1 MKQTLSQA
9 SYSTFSLEIE
19 PGETRYRSVDEII
32 AYFRERIEEHR
43 TARFIAEFDH
53 YAHTRALPEGQI
65 GEDILA
71 AKLLIFCFGISLPDP
86 AMLAVRPRSIGVAQ
100 TRQGFVITFLEP
112 PMPVANAVMEDWA
125 QSLCDPVNPGTQPHP
140 PNTPE
145 LSQPGAA

>member
-125 QSLCDPVNPGTQPHP
+125 QSLCDPARPGMH
-140 PNTPE
+140 PE
-145 LSQPGAA
+145 LPNPDEISVSGAG

>member
-1 MKQTLSQA
+1 M
-9 SYSTFSLEIE
+9 
-19 PGETRYRSVDEII
+19 DEII

-53 YAHTRALPEGQI
+53 HAHTRALPEGQI

-125 QSLCDPVNPGTQPHP
+125 QGLCDPASPGMH
-140 PNTPE
+140 PE
-145 LSQPGAA
+145 LPNPNEFSVSGAG

>member
-32 AYFRERIEEHR
+32 AYFRQCIEEHR
-43 TARFIAEFDH
+43 TAHFIAEFDH
-53 YAHTRALPEGQI
+53 HAHTRALPEGQI
-65 GEDILA
+65 GDDILA

-100 TRQGFVITFLEP
+100 TRKGFVITFLEP
-112 PMPVANAVMEDWA
+112 FMPVANAAMEDWA
-125 QSLCDPVNPGTQPHP
+125 KGLCDPVNPGTQPHT

-145 LSQPGAA
+145 LSLSGAA

>member
-32 AYFRERIEEHR
+32 AYFRRHIEEHK
-43 TARFIAEFDH
+43 TAQFIAEFDH

-65 GEDILA
+65 GEEILA

-100 TRQGFVITFLEP
+100 TRKGFVITFLEP
-112 PMPVANAVMEDWA
+112 PMPVANAAMEDWA
-125 QSLCDPVNPGTQPHP
+125 KGLCDPVNPGTQPHP

-145 LSQPGAA
+145 LSQSGAA